1 MRMAAA
7 AARLRAVA
15 LSGALLVLVVGV
27 FSVSGAEVP
36 NSSSAPSS
44 SHLGQQGAF
53 TSRRPSVE
61 RELDAARAAIRR
73 AARRHGNNASSAPGT
88 WFRGDDVDY
97 ALLARVYRNPA
108 AFHR

>member
-1 MRMAAA
+1 MAAA
-7 AARLRAVA
+7 AARLLAVA
-15 LSGALLVLVVGV
+15 LSAAILVVAVGGRGV
-27 FSVSGAEVP
+27 VPVSSGAE
-36 NSSSAPSS
+36 
-44 SHLGQQGAF
+44 
-53 TSRRPSVE
+53 RPSVE